1 MTLEDSGWGSGEI
14 YSPRNQASPR
24 SQASPRNRLTP
35 PSPRMTGDWANDAV
49 QLRLKCKEIFAK
61 LDRNG
66 DGPAGLASGSTR
78 FLVHLEN
85 LPI

>member
-1 MTLEDSGWGSGEI
+1 MTLEDSGEI

-24 SQASPRNRLTP
+24 NRLTP
-35 PSPRMTGDWANDAV
+35 PTGDWANDAV